1 LKCFFWINKYNTQN
15 KKAITNSFQTRF
27 KQTISRMNSSVEN
40 TVANTVVVAKAPRTP
55 TLPAKY
61 SKFMAFGYW
70 ITSQLVEKTILTE
83 AQRDS
88 VFENLAIFQSLDE
101 QVAFYEGFLKTSCGP
116 STKAIKKLV
125 AAKNKP
131 PKAPRAKKT
140 KAVAEK
146 QDDLIAKLI
155 ADANDGGEGAAV
167 PQEGTTVPQE
177 AAPKKK
183 AAPKKSKKTEPVATL
198 EAATEGAAVAEEPV
212 APVEAKKKAAPKK
225 SKKTEPV
232 ATLEA
237 ATEGSTEGSTAV
249 VATAEVVVAEAEPK
263 KKAAPKKSKKTEAAT
278 EGDAP
283 VAVTEVVAT
292 EPKKKAAPKKSKKTE
307 PVAAPVEPVAAPV
320 EPVATE
326 EGDEDIIQT
335 RVVAIAEKEYLIDSQ
350 NNLYTIEEPHDN
362 IGSYDPASG
371 NVSFRPSYTAT
382 AAC

>member
-1 LKCFFWINKYNTQN
+1 
-15 KKAITNSFQTRF
+15 
-27 KQTISRMNSSVEN
+27 MNSPVE
-40 TVANTVVVAKAPRTP
+40 NTVVVAKAPRTP
-55 TLPAKY
+55 TLAAKY

-70 ITSQLVEKTILTE
+70 ITSQLVEKAILTE

-155 ADANDGGEGAAV
+155 ADANDGGEGAAPAV
-167 PQEGTTVPQE
+167 PQEGAVAE

-183 AAPKKSKKTEPVATL
+183 AASKKSKKTEPVAAL
-198 EAATEGAAVAEEPV
+198 EAATEGAVVAEELV

-237 ATEGSTEGSTAV
+237 ATEGSTD
-249 VATAEVVVAEAEPK
+249 VAEAEPK

-278 EGDAP
+278 EGAVAE
-283 VAVTEVVAT
+283 VAVT

-307 PVAAPVEPVAAPV
+307 AATEEPVAAPV
-320 EPVATE
+320 EPVAE

-335 RVVAIAEKEYLIDSQ
+335 RVVAIADKEYLIDSQ
-350 NNLYTIEEPHDN
+350 NNLYTIQEPHDN

-371 NVSFRPSYTAT
+371 NVSFRPSYAAT

>member
-1 LKCFFWINKYNTQN
+1 
-15 KKAITNSFQTRF
+15 
-27 KQTISRMNSSVEN
+27 MNSPVEN
-40 TVANTVVVAKAPRTP
+40 TVANTVVVAKTPRAP
-55 TLPAKY
+55 TLAAKY

-70 ITSQLVEKTILTE
+70 ITSQLVEKAILTE

-116 STKAIKKLV
+116 SSKAIKKLV

-140 KAVAEK
+140 KAVEK

-155 ADANDGGEGAAV
+155 ADANDGGEGAA
-167 PQEGTTVPQE
+167 PQE

-183 AAPKKSKKTEPVATL
+183 AAPKKSKKS
-198 EAATEGAAVAEEPV
+198 EAAEGASEPV
-212 APVEAKKKAAPKK
+212 APVEGAVAEGAVAEGAVTEALPKKKAAPKK
-225 SKKTEPV
+225 SKKTDAV
-232 ATLEA
+232 ATLETSDAPVTEGSVAVATADALPKKKAAPKKSKKSETVA
-237 ATEGSTEGSTAV
+237 ATEG
-249 VATAEVVVAEAEPK
+249 AEEPVVVAEAEPK
-263 KKAAPKKSKKTEAAT
+263 KKAAPKKSKKTQ
-278 EGDAP
+278 P
-283 VAVTEVVAT
+283 VEV
-292 EPKKKAAPKKSKKTE
+292 
-307 PVAAPVEPVAAPV
+307 APVEVS
-320 EPVATE
+320 EPVVAE

-335 RVVAIAEKEYLIDSQ
+335 RVVAIADKEYLIDSQ

-362 IGSYDPASG
+362 IGNYDPASG

>member
-1 LKCFFWINKYNTQN
+1 
-15 KKAITNSFQTRF
+15 
-27 KQTISRMNSSVEN
+27 MNSPVE
-40 TVANTVVVAKAPRTP
+40 NTVVVAKAPRTP
-55 TLPAKY
+55 TLAAKY

-70 ITSQLVEKTILTE
+70 ITSQLVEKAILTE

-155 ADANDGGEGAAV
+155 ADANDGGEGAASAAV
-167 PQEGTTVPQE
+167 PQEGAVAE

-198 EAATEGAAVAEEPV
+198 EAATEGAVVAEEPV

-225 SKKTEPV
+225 SKKTE
-232 ATLEA
+232 A
-237 ATEGSTEGSTAV
+237 ATEGSTDVTEAVAEV
-249 VATAEVVVAEAEPK
+249 VATEPK
-263 KKAAPKKSKKTEAAT
+263 KKAAPKKSKKTEPAT
-278 EGDAP
+278 EGA
-283 VAVTEVVAT
+283 VADVVAT

-307 PVAAPVEPVAAPV
+307 PVATEEPVAAPV
-320 EPVATE
+320 EVAQE
-326 EGDEDIIQT
+326 DGDEDIIQT
-335 RVVAIAEKEYLIDSQ
+335 RVVAIADKEYLIDSQ
-350 NNLYTIEEPHDN
+350 NNLYTIQEPHDN

-371 NVSFRPSYTAT
+371 NVSFRPSYAAT

>member
-1 LKCFFWINKYNTQN
+1 
-15 KKAITNSFQTRF
+15 
-27 KQTISRMNSSVEN
+27 
-40 TVANTVVVAKAPRTP
+40 
-55 TLPAKY
+55 
-61 SKFMAFGYW
+61 MAFGYW
-70 ITSQLVEKTILTE
+70 ITSQLVEKAILTE

-155 ADANDGGEGAAV
+155 ADANDGGEGVAPAV
-167 PQEGTTVPQE
+167 TE

-198 EAATEGAAVAEEPV
+198 ETATESATSVENVAAEEPV

-225 SKKTEPV
+225 SKKTEAV

-237 ATEGSTEGSTAV
+237 GTEGVVAPVTEGSTD
-249 VATAEVVVAEAEPK
+249 VATADVAEAVADAEPK

-278 EGDAP
+278 EGS

-307 PVAAPVEPVAAPV
+307 AATEEPVAAPV
-320 EPVATE
+320 EPVAE

-335 RVVAIAEKEYLIDSQ
+335 RVVAIADKEYLIDSQ
-350 NNLYTIEEPHDN
+350 NNLYTIQEPHDN

-371 NVSFRPSYTAT
+371 NVSFRPSYAAT

>member
-1 LKCFFWINKYNTQN
+1 
-15 KKAITNSFQTRF
+15 
-27 KQTISRMNSSVEN
+27 
-40 TVANTVVVAKAPRTP
+40 
-55 TLPAKY
+55 
-61 SKFMAFGYW
+61 MAFGYW

-140 KAVAEK
+140 KAAAAEK

-155 ADANDGGEGAAV
+155 ADANDGGEGVA
-167 PQEGTTVPQE
+167 VPQE

-198 EAATEGAAVAEEPV
+198 ETATAVENVAAEEPV

-225 SKKTEPV
+225 SKKTEAV

-237 ATEGSTEGSTAV
+237 GTEGVVAPVTEGSTDVDTAD
-249 VATAEVVVAEAEPK
+249 VAEAVADAEPK

-278 EGDAP
+278 EGTTSVETVVAEEPVAP
-283 VAVTEVVAT
+283 VEG
-292 EPKKKAAPKKSKKTE
+292 KKKAAPKKSKKTE
-307 PVAAPVEPVAAPV
+307 AEPVAAAPVEVAQ
-320 EPVATE
+320 ED
-326 EGDEDIIQT
+326 GDEDIIQT
-335 RVVAIAEKEYLIDSQ
+335 RVVAIADKEYLIDSQ
-350 NNLYTIEEPHDN
+350 NNLYTIQEPHDN

-371 NVSFRPSYTAT
+371 NVSFRPSYAAT

>member
-1 LKCFFWINKYNTQN
+1 
-15 KKAITNSFQTRF
+15 
-27 KQTISRMNSSVEN
+27 MNSP
-40 TVANTVVVAKAPRTP
+40 VANTVVVNTAANTKAPRAP
-55 TLPAKY
+55 TLSAKY

-70 ITSQLVEKTILTE
+70 ITSQLVEKAILTE

-140 KAVAEK
+140 KAAAAEK

-155 ADANDGGEGAAV
+155 ADANDGGEGVAV
-167 PQEGTTVPQE
+167 PQEGAVTE

-198 EAATEGAAVAEEPV
+198 DATAVETVVSEEPV
-212 APVEAKKKAAPKK
+212 APVETKKKAAPKK
-225 SKKTEPV
+225 SKKTEAPV
-232 ATLEA
+232 
-237 ATEGSTEGSTAV
+237 TEGSVDVDTADV
-249 VATAEVVVAEAEPK
+249 VATEPAVADALPKKKAAPKKSKKTEAVTEGTTSVETVVAEEPVAVAEAEPK
-263 KKAAPKKSKKTEAAT
+263 KKAAPKKSKKTQ
-278 EGDAP
+278 P
-283 VAVTEVVAT
+283 VEVA
-292 EPKKKAAPKKSKKTE
+292 E
-307 PVAAPVEPVAAPV
+307 PVSAAPVEVAQ
-320 EPVATE
+320 ED
-326 EGDEDIIQT
+326 GDEDIIQT
-335 RVVAIAEKEYLIDSQ
+335 RVVAIADKEYLIDSQ
-350 NNLYTIEEPHDN
+350 NNLYTIQEPHDN

-371 NVSFRPSYTAT
+371 NVSFRPSYAAT

>member
-40 TVANTVVVAKAPRTP
+40 TVVVTKAPRTP
-55 TLPAKY
+55 TLAAKY

-70 ITSQLVEKTILTE
+70 ITSQLVEKAILTE

-155 ADANDGGEGAAV
+155 ADANDGGEGAAPV
-167 PQEGTTVPQE
+167 E

-183 AAPKKSKKTEPVATL
+183 AAAKKSKKTEPVSTL
-198 EAATEGAAVAEEPV
+198 EAATEGAVVAEEPV

-232 ATLEA
+232 ATLDA
-237 ATEGSTEGSTAV
+237 ATEGFVAPLTEGSTD
-249 VATAEVVVAEAEPK
+249 VATADVVTAEAEPK

-278 EGDAP
+278 EGSTA
-283 VAVTEVVAT
+283 VAEVVAT

-307 PVAAPVEPVAAPV
+307 TVATEEPVAAPV
-320 EPVATE
+320 EPVAE

-335 RVVAIAEKEYLIDSQ
+335 RVVAIADKEYLIDSQ
-350 NNLYTIEEPHDN
+350 NNLYTIQEPHDN

-371 NVSFRPSYTAT
+371 NVSFRPSYAAT